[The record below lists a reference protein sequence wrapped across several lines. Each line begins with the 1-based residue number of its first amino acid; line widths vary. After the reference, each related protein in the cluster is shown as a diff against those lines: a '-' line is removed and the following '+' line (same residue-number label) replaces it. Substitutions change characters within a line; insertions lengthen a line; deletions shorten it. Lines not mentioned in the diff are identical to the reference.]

1 MGIPRRSPLEGPK
14 AGYTEAGAMLRA
26 GGAQILG
33 PDCTAIQVLLE
44 KLSDATDADRAS
56 RTPHTRRVILAIE
69 NELLI
74 ARATAADTFAELHGM
89 ERAKK
94 GFPLHQ
100 LRNGHRRLRWTDDLW
115 PNDWSAYPIDHAEY
129 YCFTRGPHFPA
140 AIVSHEYS
148 SFEES
153 EAFAKAHGLIATR
166 LPASWYN
173 PARATAVVYTSPLI
187 PFPADR

>member
-1 MGIPRRSPLEGPK
+1 MSTPRDPSFEGPK
-14 AGYTEAGAMLRA
+14 AGYTDAGAMLRA
-26 GGAQILG
+26 GGAQTSG
-33 PDCTAIQVLLE
+33 PDCMAIQGLLE
-44 KLSDATDADRAS
+44 KLSDATDADRTS
-56 RTPHTRRVILAIE
+56 RTPHTKQAIHAIE
-69 NELLI
+69 NELRI
-74 ARATAADTFAELHGM
+74 ARATATSTFADQHGW

-100 LRNGHRRLRWTDDLW
+100 LRNGHRRPRWTDDLW
-115 PNDWSAYPIDHAEY
+115 PNDWTAYPIDHAEY
-129 YCFTRGPHFPA
+129 YCFAWGPRFPA

-153 EAFAKAHGLIATR
+153 EALAKANGLIATR